1 MSNNEDNKSIIYL
14 SIRELLDAKNGK
26 YIIPI
31 YQRNYAW
38 GKLELE
44 QLIDDVY
51 DASIHSKD
59 KSYYIGSLVVYKR
72 KNGYYEV
79 IDGQQRLTSLT
90 ILYSVLLAKDELNE
104 QYKNLGNNL
113 TFEHREESKLALDK
127 ILLKKGNINKRNNI
141 ELAYSIID
149 AKLASL
155 KIDNVTE
162 FQNFLFTHVKI
173 LRTEVLPNTDL
184 NHYFEI
190 MNSRG
195 EQLEKHEVL
204 KAHFMDM
211 FKDEDERK
219 LFSMIWDACSD
230 MDRSVVMGFESKF
243 RKKVFFSDSDD
254 KQESFD
260 YSRTFDSLKEAFKD
274 FLAEKKSN
282 SSNTETDNSSQEA
295 SDLNKLKDILDHP
308 SKYSN
313 NEKDK
318 DDNDINT
325 RSIIDF
331 SNFLMQVLKLYRNNE
346 AVSLDDKK
354 LITAFNGSLAKLDDV
369 KGFIVLLLNARLS
382 FDKYVIKYTQS
393 SIDDWSLMIPKIGKN
408 KNNSNYFYYVNT
420 FEDNDQK
427 EVILLLSMFQTIYI
441 QRTNKNWLY
450 DVMEWFQSRNWIVD
464 NAREYVIALENLAYK
479 YANKIINFDT
489 LKQDLDEIKLE
500 LDNGTKVGHFIFSYL
515 DYLIYKKAKDS
526 NFWAGNEILPNEAEK
541 VNEEDFKNL
550 KKYFDNFKFSY
561 RSSIEHCYPQNPNGN
576 QLKQL
581 GECVDRFGN
590 LCLIEPEFNS
600 SLSNDGSHLKRSK
613 LIELL
618 NKKDKRSASLK
629 QVIMLMYK
637 DECWE
642 SEKAKDTIEEHREK
656 MFNLLLEQ
664 YKERKARCQC

>member
-1 MSNNEDNKSIIYL
+1 MSNEDNKSIVYL

-51 DASIHSKD
+51 EASIHSKD

-72 KNGYYEV
+72 KNGDYEV

-90 ILYSVLLAKDELNE
+90 ILYSVLSSKDELNE

-113 TFEHREESKLALDK
+113 NFEHREESKQALDK
-127 ILLKKGNINKRNNI
+127 ILKQGNINKRNNI

-149 AKLASL
+149 DKLASL
-155 KIDNVTE
+155 KIDNITE

-204 KAHFMDM
+204 KAHFMGM
-211 FKDEDERK
+211 FKNENEDEDGRK

-230 MDRSVVMGFESKF
+230 MDRSVVMGFESDF
-243 RKKVFFSDSDD
+243 RKKVFFSDLDEV
-254 KQESFD
+254 QENFNCSQ
-260 YSRTFDSLKEAFKD
+260 TFDGLKKVFKGCFTD
-274 FLAEKKSN
+274 NKDNPEKTN
-282 SSNTETDNSSQEA
+282 SNT
-295 SDLNKLKDILDHP
+295 LKDILGNP
-308 SKYSN
+308 NKYIK
-313 NEKDK
+313 NEKDEKNK
-318 DDNDINT
+318 DVNT

-331 SNFLMQVLKLYRNNE
+331 SNFLMQVLKLYRDNE
-346 AVSLDDKK
+346 SVSLDDKK
-354 LITAFNGSLAKLDDV
+354 LISAFKSDLTELNDV
-369 KGFIVLLLNARLS
+369 KNFIMFLLNARLS
-382 FDKYVIKYTQS
+382 FDKYIIKYTQS
-393 SIDDWSLMIPKIGKN
+393 SIDDWYLMIPKIGKN

-427 EVILLLSMFQTIYI
+427 EVILLLSMFQTIYT

-450 DVMEWFQSRNWIVD
+450 DVMKWLQSRNWLVD
-464 NAREYVIALENLAYK
+464 NVREYVIALENLAYK

-489 LKQDLDEIKLE
+489 LKQDLDKIKSE

-526 NFWAGNEILPNEAEK
+526 NFWIKNEILPNEADK

-561 RSSIEHCYPQNPNGN
+561 RSSIEHCYPQNLNRDK
-576 QLKQL
+576 LKSL
-581 GECVDRFGN
+581 EKWEGSDVDFIDAFGN

-600 SLSNDGSHLKRSK
+600 SLSDNGIQLKRSK

-618 NKKDKRSASLK
+618 KKNDKRAASLK

-642 SEKAKDTIEEHREK
+642 FDNAKNTIKEHREK
-656 MFNLLLEQ
+656 MLKLLLEQ
-664 YKERKARCQC
+664 CKEGK

>member
-1 MSNNEDNKSIIYL
+1 MSNEDNKSIVYL

-72 KNGYYEV
+72 KNGDYEV

-90 ILYSVLLAKDELNE
+90 ILYSVLSSKDELNE

-113 TFEHREESKLALDK
+113 NFEHREESKQALDK
-127 ILLKKGNINKRNNI
+127 ILKQGNINKRNNI

-149 AKLASL
+149 DKLASL
-155 KIDNVTE
+155 KIDNITE

-204 KAHFMDM
+204 KAHFMGM
-211 FKDEDERK
+211 FKNENEDEDGRK

-230 MDRSVVMGFESKF
+230 MDRSVVMGFESDF
-243 RKKVFFSDSDD
+243 RKKVFFSDLDEV
-254 KQESFD
+254 QENFNCSQ
-260 YSRTFDSLKEAFKD
+260 TFDGLKKVFKGCFTD
-274 FLAEKKSN
+274 NKDNPEKTN
-282 SSNTETDNSSQEA
+282 SNT
-295 SDLNKLKDILDHP
+295 LKDILGNP
-308 SKYSN
+308 NKYIK
-313 NEKDK
+313 NEKDEKNK
-318 DDNDINT
+318 DVNT

-331 SNFLMQVLKLYRNNE
+331 SNFLMQVLKLYRDNE
-346 AVSLDDKK
+346 SVSLDDKK
-354 LITAFNGSLAKLDDV
+354 LISAFKSDLTELNDV
-369 KGFIVLLLNARLS
+369 KNFIMFLLNARLS
-382 FDKYVIKYTQS
+382 FDKYIIKYTQS

-427 EVILLLSMFQTIYI
+427 EVILLLSMFQTIYT

-450 DVMEWFQSRNWIVD
+450 DVMKWLQSRNWLVD
-464 NAREYVIALENLAYK
+464 NVREYVIALENLAYK

-489 LKQDLDEIKLE
+489 LKQDLDKIKSE

-526 NFWAGNEILPNEAEK
+526 NFWIKNEILPNEADK

-561 RSSIEHCYPQNPNGN
+561 RSSIEHCYPQNLNRDK
-576 QLKQL
+576 LKSL
-581 GECVDRFGN
+581 EKWEGSDVDFIDAFGN

-600 SLSNDGSHLKRSK
+600 SLSDNGIQLKRSK

-618 NKKDKRSASLK
+618 KKNDKRAASLK

-642 SEKAKDTIEEHREK
+642 FDNAKNTIKEHREK
-656 MFNLLLEQ
+656 MLKLLLEQ
-664 YKERKARCQC
+664 CKEGK